1 MGVLFVLLL
10 VPPAAA
16 QINDNA
22 DYTGAADEVRCGL
35 NRISAG
41 LTLGLSPGTD
51 DDPATTC
58 PAAAQVA
65 IDDLWTDCDGG
76 ADWATERPEWQA
88 LAERKGCQAG
98 TPQADTPQAQAPTPP
113 PVNCAPA
120 EQTPT
125 TSQLPCPTTSRQYS
139 SGSVA
144 TATACGGCDAFGL
157 IALEACKDAADTI
170 TCGGA
175 IFAPTSTLLS
185 DACKACVAT
194 AAGAAG
200 MVADGSN
207 LNDAMI
213 VRELLPALPPATRR
227 AD

>member
-58 PAAAQVA
+58 PTSAQVA
-65 IDDLWTDCDGG
+65 IDDLWADCDGG

-139 SGSVA
+139 GYIA
-144 TATACGGCDAFGL
+144 TDSACGGCDAAGL
-157 IALEACKDAADTI
+157 LELEECKDAASTAA
-170 TCGGA
+170 CGGV

-185 DACKACVAT
+185 TACKACVAS
-194 AAGAAG
+194 AASAAG
-200 MVADGSN
+200 MAVDASN
-207 LNDAMI
+207 LNSAMI
-213 VRELLPALPPATRR
+213 VRELVPALPTASRQRPR
-227 AD
+227 